1 MQIQQ
6 VGVSLIRDRQK
17 LAELL
22 RKCSQSLL
30 YDEAKQV
37 HGALLRMGYE
47 SDLMINNDLIDTYG
61 KCGRAD
67 KAHSLFDRMPKRNV
81 VSWTALMC
89 GYLQVGNAKDSLL
102 LYNEMGYS
110 DVRPNEYTLSTNIKA
125 CGILGAVESGK
136 QIHSMSSKSGFEGYP
151 VVGNSIIDMYL
162 RCRRIDEA
170 EKMFYSMP
178 VTSLITWNVMIAG
191 YALSEGTGAK
201 SLHFLQEMQK
211 QGEIPDEFTLSST
224 LKACRGLRA
233 IQEGRQIHAY
243 LIRRGYS
250 ILTHK
255 ILAGSLIDLYAQC
268 GYLCEAQKVFSKME
282 AKSLISWNALMVGY
296 ARQGCFPEAISLFRQ
311 LRWSSIP
318 VDSFILSSIIN
329 VFADFS
335 MVELGKQMHCYT
347 VKIPSDL
354 DMSVANSILD
364 MYLKCGFTDE
374 AGKYFSKMLVKNVV
388 SYTVMITGYGKHGLG
403 KEAVQLLK
411 KMQLENIEP
420 DDVTYLAVLSACSH
434 SGLVEESQE
443 CFTKLCNDYRVRP
456 RVEHYACMVD
466 ALGRAG
472 RLKEAKN
479 LIEKM
484 PLRPNVGI
492 WQTLLNACRLHK
504 NAEIGREVGD
514 ILLRLDGDNL
524 VNYVLISNMLADIGC
539 WRECE
544 RLRGLVKAKGLKKEA
559 GRSW

>member
-1 MQIQQ
+1 MFK
-6 VGVSLIRDRQK
+6 SL
-17 LAELL
+17 
-22 RKCSQSLL
+22 S

-61 KCGRAD
+61 KCGRAE
-67 KAHSLFDRMPKRNV
+67 KAHSLFDRMPERNV

-89 GYLQVGNAKDSLL
+89 GYLQVGNAKESLL

-125 CGILGAVESGK
+125 CGILGAVESVK
-136 QIHSMSSKSGFEGYP
+136 QIHSISSKSGFEGYP

-178 VTSLITWNVMIAG
+178 VRSLITWNVMIAG
-191 YALSEGTGAK
+191 YALSEGMGGK

-211 QGEIPDEFTLSST
+211 QGELPDEFTLSST

-250 ILTHK
+250 ISAHK

-268 GYLCEAQKVFSKME
+268 GYLREAQKVFSKME
-282 AKSLISWNALMVGY
+282 AKSLISWTALMVGY
-296 ARQGCFPEAISLFRQ
+296 ARRGCFPEAISLFRQ

-318 VDSFILSSIIN
+318 VDSFVLSSIIN

-335 MVELGKQMHCYT
+335 MVEPGKQMHCYT
-347 VKIPSDL
+347 IKIPSDL

-364 MYLKCGFTDE
+364 MYLKCG
-374 AGKYFSKMLVKNVV
+374 
-388 SYTVMITGYGKHGLG
+388 YGKHGLG
-403 KEAVQLLK
+403 KEAVQLFR

-504 NAEIGREVGD
+504 NAEMGREVGD

-544 RLRGLVKAKGLKKEA
+544 RLRGWVKAKGLKKEA